1 MEKKLRWISS
11 RKHNPAVKYFY
22 GNPVH
27 TNPWTQCYSG
37 SKCKT
42 HPTCTFSSY
51 NSNYQF
57 NYLLNPLANQ
67 HLPEELFELHPR
79 LALGA
84 LPHVQ
89 HPLCCP
95 LRLESTLS
103 SSLHLF
109 LAPHGF
115 DKDHI
120 LQYSVRNTDK
130 IMVGKK
136 KKERILHSMV
146 PVTPISETIDV
157 MGFCHS
163 LLGMQL
169 AGMPQGPAWCMC
181 TCHLFACTSVGINA
195 IIIKQTSANK
205 VTIKTAFKFKPEVK
219 SKKHRLQ
226 NILFLQN
233 ARDVDT
239 RVLWHYSEWHFSPG
253 DYP

>member
-1 MEKKLRWISS
+1 MTEKKLRWISS

-109 LAPHGF
+109 LAPRGF

-136 KKERILHSMV
+136 KKGKNSAFNGTCNSHQWDYWCYGLLPFTARYAAGRDAPGTSMMYV
-146 PVTPISETIDV
+146 YLSPVC
-157 MGFCHS
+157 MH
-163 LLGMQL
+163 LGGNQ
-169 AGMPQGPAWCMC
+169 CN
-181 TCHLFACTSVGINA
+181 HH
-195 IIIKQTSANK
+195 
-205 VTIKTAFKFKPEVK
+205 KTNEC
-219 SKKHRLQ
+219 R
-226 NILFLQN
+226 
-233 ARDVDT
+233 
-239 RVLWHYSEWHFSPG
+239 
-253 DYP
+253 